1 MALTEQ
7 KLQRP
12 LSFEV
17 PYLHGNWLGDSEL
30 IPSLPLPGNGYGKF
44 VFAGI
49 VDELFSKSSKK

>member
-1 MALTEQ
+1 MALTKQ

-30 IPSLPLPGNGYGKF
+30 ILSLPLPGKWIMETLCLL
-44 VFAGI
+44 A
-49 VDELFSKSSKK
+49 

>member
-1 MALTEQ
+1 MALTKQ

-30 IPSLPLPGNGYGKF
+30 IPSLALSGNRYGKF
-44 VFAGI
+44 AGI
-49 VDELFSKSSKK
+49 FDRLFSKRSQ